1 MPAVSRQPHHT
12 ATADVH
18 KRNPWLARKPLLK
31 NGSTT
36 GSRCLYTGSSHRN
49 SDLRK
54 RTPPHC
60 CQASGKN
67 QTAEVA
73 DAAENQFPQQE
84 PPAPSE
90 PKQHLY
96 EPKFGLPVVRKY
108 LSYGDLLREIRT
120 EKVKEL
126 KFFCARDDVIELEGP
141 CLVVYRDG
149 TLAQSYVPSF
159 DYRVPYAMENHGV
172 AAIRLPAEPAA
183 STFTVQRLWNKN
195 QQKIINRVI
204 PLVAIA
210 IVYFATQL
218 AAKWKGDKEDREKMR
233 AMDAEKV
240 RQEKAQRKADDALM
254 EPARLAARGLTLE
267 QIETD
272 MKRRGMSYDRDY
284 LIRQIEKA
292 NRKRA
297 AEEDD
302 PFYAVN
308 TEAAEQA
315 QQIRDKR
322 REQANL
328 DGEANDMEKAQD
340 FLKAGNV
347 KVKRVID
354 PEAEAL
360 RLAEMRR
367 LQRQMKGVKLQYIAE
382 NDDVFFDDVA
392 GIGEAKNELMEV
404 VDFFLKPQRFKK
416 SGARIPK
423 GVLLCGPPGT
433 GKTLL
438 ARAVAG
444 EAGVNFLSINASE
457 FVEMFVGV
465 GASRVRDLFKQAR
478 GVAPAIIFIDEIDAV
493 GRIRGGAQGNDERD
507 QTLNQMLSEMD
518 GFGDGVGVIV
528 MAATNRKDVLDPALI
543 RPGRFDRIIQVG
555 LPDLMGRVETFQTHL
570 RKRGEAVAED
580 VTEKNLREIAFDTQK
595 FSGAAIANL
604 VNLAAM
610 SVERDGRDQI
620 RYQDLTDALQYDRLG
635 HDRSPYS
642 AARQKRLAVQ
652 EAATAL
658 VCTILPAIEPVILVT
673 IKPREKYPLGQ
684 TVLRVNEQ
692 RELTKQFTRQY
703 LEEQLLTALAGRAA
717 EELVYGQD
725 EMSTINQRR
734 LVLARRIVQKLTV
747 ASAMTDNPLIGPR
760 TISTPFRRGGKS
772 LKQIV
777 SNRIT
782 HDTHLAVD
790 QHMQLMLD
798 EAYANVKAM
807 LDRNRAALDMV
818 IDRLIGAPDQQL
830 DGTELRQILEQ
841 NGDFSDLQHRKE
853 NQAVFA

>member
-1 MPAVSRQPHHT
+1 MQSQAQASAQS
-12 ATADVH
+12 ATQSQ
-18 KRNPWLARKPLLK
+18 NPWLARKPLLK
-31 NGSTT
+31 QRSYFLSKAQRSN
-36 GSRCLYTGSSHRN
+36 SHHQAVKHRPC
-49 SDLRK
+49 
-54 RTPPHC
+54 TQ
-60 CQASGKN
+60 CQAAGPN
-67 QTAEVA
+67 EVA
-73 DAAENQFPQQE
+73 DIAGAGAQLELDQQQQQQQQQSTDQRKE
-84 PPAPSE
+84 F
-90 PKQHLY
+90 LY
-96 EPKFGLPVVRKY
+96 EPRFGLPLVRRR

-120 EKVKEL
+120 GNVKQL
-126 KFFCARDDVIELEGP
+126 KFFETGENVIELEGP
-141 CLVVYRDG
+141 CLVVFQDD
-149 TLAQSYVPSF
+149 TVAQGYVPHY
-159 DYRVPYAMENHGV
+159 DYRIPYAMENHGV
-172 AAIRLPAEPAA
+172 AAARLPAEPAPERYN
-183 STFTVQRLWNKN
+183 VERMWNKN
-195 QQKIINRVI
+195 QQKIINYVI
-204 PLVAIA
+204 PVIA
-210 IVYFATQL
+210 IGLVYFATQL

-240 RQEKAQRKADDALM
+240 KAEKAQRKADDALM
-254 EPARLAARGLTLE
+254 EPARLAARGMTLE

-272 MKRRGMSYDRDY
+272 MKRRGIKMERSY
-284 LIRQIEKA
+284 IQRQIEKA
-292 NRKRA
+292 DRKRA
-297 AEEDD
+297 VEEDE

-308 TEAAEQA
+308 SQAAEQA
-315 QQIRDKR
+315 QKLREARK
-322 REQANL
+322 EQANL
-328 DGEANDMEKAQD
+328 EGNVNDMERAQD

-382 NDDVFFDDVA
+382 DDTVFFDDVA
-392 GIGEAKNELMEV
+392 GIGEAKSELMEV

-493 GRIRGGAQGNDERD
+493 GRTRGGAQGNDERD
-507 QTLNQMLSEMD
+507 TTLNQMLSEMD
-518 GFGDGVGVIV
+518 GFGEGVGVIV

-570 RKRGEAVAED
+570 RKRGGAVAED
-580 VTEKNLREIAFDTQK
+580 VTEKNLRELAFDTQRY
-595 FSGAAIANL
+595 SGAAIANL

-610 SVERDGRDQI
+610 RAERDGREQI
-620 RYQDLTDALQYDRLG
+620 QYKDLTDALQYDRLG
-635 HDRSPYS
+635 PDRAPYS
-642 AARQKRLAVQ
+642 AGRQKRLAVQ

-658 VCTILPAIEPVILVT
+658 VCTMLPAIEPVVHVT

-703 LEEQLLTALAGRAA
+703 LEEQLLTTLAGRAA
-717 EELVYGQD
+717 EELVYGED

-734 LVLARRIVQKLTV
+734 IVMARRIVQKLTV
-747 ASAMTDNPLIGPR
+747 AAAMVDNPDIGPR
-760 TISTPFRRGGKS
+760 TISTPVRRGGKS

-777 SNRIT
+777 TNRVT
-782 HDTHLAVD
+782 YDTHLSAD
-790 QHMQLMLD
+790 LHMQVMLI
-798 EAYANVKAM
+798 EAYAVVKE
-807 LDRNRAALDMV
+807 LLERNRAALDL
-818 IDRLIGAPDQQL
+818 LIEGLIQATDQQL
-830 DGTELRQILEQ
+830 DGTEVRDIIEKNGNSGDLQYREQ
-841 NGDFSDLQHRKE
+841 NQT
-853 NQAVFA
+853 VFA

>member
-1 MPAVSRQPHHT
+1 MIQQRSR
-12 ATADVH
+12 
-18 KRNPWLARKPLLK
+18 
-31 NGSTT
+31 
-36 GSRCLYTGSSHRN
+36 
-49 SDLRK
+49 
-54 RTPPHC
+54 HC
-60 CQASGKN
+60 CQAGRN
-67 QTAEVA
+67 ETADVA
-73 DAAENQFPQQE
+73 ASKAQVVPQQA
-84 PPAPSE
+84 PAPGQ
-90 PKQHLY
+90 PKQYLY

-108 LSYGDLLREIRT
+108 VSYGDLLREIRT
-120 EKVKEL
+120 EQVQEL
-126 KFFCARDDVIELEGP
+126 KFFAAQDDVIELEGP
-141 CLVVYRDG
+141 CLVLYRDG
-149 TLAQSYVPSF
+149 TLAQSYVPSY
-159 DYRVPYAMENHGV
+159 DYRIPYAMENHGV
-172 AAIRLPAEPAA
+172 AAIRLPAEPTPG
-183 STFTVQRLWNKN
+183 TFTVRKMWDKS

-204 PLVAIA
+204 PLLAIA
-210 IVYFATQL
+210 VVYFATQL

-240 RQEKAQRKADDALM
+240 KLEKAQRKADDALM
-254 EPARLAARGLTLE
+254 EPARLAARGLSLE

-272 MKRRGMSYDRDY
+272 MKRRGLSFERSY
-284 LIRQIEKA
+284 LQRQIEKA
-292 NRKRA
+292 ERQRA

-315 QQIRDKR
+315 QRIRDKR
-322 REQANL
+322 KEQADMEGNV
-328 DGEANDMEKAQD
+328 NDMEKAQD

-360 RLAEMRR
+360 RLAEMRK

-382 NDDVFFDDVA
+382 NDAVFFDDVA

-528 MAATNRKDVLDPALI
+528 MAATNRRDVLDPALI

-570 RKRGEAVAED
+570 NKRGGAVADD
-580 VTEKNLREIAFDTQK
+580 VTEKNLRELAFDTQRY
-595 FSGAAIANL
+595 SGAAIANL

-610 SVERDGRDQI
+610 RAERDTRDQI

-635 HDRSPYS
+635 PDRSPYS
-642 AARQKRLAVQ
+642 APRQKRLAVQ

-658 VCTILPAIEPVILVT
+658 VCSILPAIEPVVHVT

-703 LEEQLLTALAGRAA
+703 LEEQLLTTLAGRAA

-734 LVLARRIVQKLTV
+734 LVMARRIVQKLTV
-747 ASAMTDNPLIGPR
+747 ASAMTDNPDIGPR
-760 TISTPFRRGGKS
+760 TISTPIRRGGKA
-772 LKQIV
+772 LKQLV
-777 SNRIT
+777 PNRIT
-782 HDTHLAVD
+782 HNTHVAVD
-790 QHMQLMLD
+790 QHMQGMLD
-798 EAYANVKAM
+798 EAYAVVKAM
-807 LDRNRAALDMV
+807 LERNRAALDLV
-818 IDRLIGAPDQQL
+818 VERLIAAPNQQL
-830 DGTELRQILEQ
+830 DGTEIREILEQ
-841 NGDFSDLQHRKE
+841 NGDSLDLQHRQE